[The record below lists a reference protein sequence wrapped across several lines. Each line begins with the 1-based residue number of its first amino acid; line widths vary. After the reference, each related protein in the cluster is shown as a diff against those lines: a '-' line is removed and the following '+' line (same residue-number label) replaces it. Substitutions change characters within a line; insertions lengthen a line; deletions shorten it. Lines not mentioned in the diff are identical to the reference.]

1 MTTTT
6 TTAFGARVGTHAG
19 GEFFQS
25 KSDKSLLGGRGSVAS
40 TSRRRF
46 DDDDLLDHHFG
57 KRYGG
62 GGRIGVVEAFGR
74 SRRRRRSARFFS
86 ARWTAD
92 DATEGRGGERV
103 GREDRRARRDAS
115 FWTRGGE
122 RFRFG
127 RTNVK
132 NKNEGR
138 GQHATRVKAKATTE
152 LERDRLDIEIS
163 NTWDESMDEF
173 DFDEDGQLKDAFGN
187 DIDMTQVKKAIPGD
201 FYSLIQVPRDAT
213 PAEIKKAY
221 RRLQKA
227 CHPDIAGEAGS
238 DVCTILNEAYDVL
251 MNDNARAAYDAEMKE
266 LERMTQEFMKR
277 GATGDDEDDEQGG
290 YTGEP
295 LSKYKGKDP
304 AAGYPRAVFV
314 NECLCIGCKQCC
326 HSAPKTFA
334 MDEQYGRAR
343 VFAQWDDEE
352 EDINVAIESCPVD
365 CIHFVKENNLPILEY
380 AMTKCERTSVASMMS
395 GSARIDDPFD
405 VANQM
410 IRRGEERYGRLGLDP
425 NDALKGK
432 SLVGKMKKRI
442 RDAWLQLGEKPRL
455 AWTSY
460 KIFKGFGSED
470 EEYEVSMDD
479 GEVRRKEEKKEE
491 TKKKSKWFNFST

>member
-1 MTTTT
+1 MTTTSCAM
-6 TTAFGARVGTHAG
+6 AFAPTSRPRGNTKEIPD
-19 GEFFQS
+19 EFFQQHRRR
-25 KSDKSLLGGRGSVAS
+25 GGVAS
-40 TSRRRF
+40 TSWSPPRATRRRF
-46 DDDDLLDHHFG
+46 DDDDLLCHRG

-62 GGRIGVVEAFGR
+62 RIVIVEPFG
-74 SRRRRRSARFFS
+74 SLRRTRSARVFS
-86 ARWTAD
+86 ARWTKD
-92 DATEGRGGERV
+92 DAMEGRAGKGV
-103 GREDRRARRDAS
+103 GNEERRARREA
-115 FWTRGGE
+115 FWTRE
-122 RFRFG
+122 RRFG

-132 NKNEGR
+132 NKNKGR
-138 GQHATRVKAKATTE
+138 GQHATRVRAKATTK

-163 NTWDESMDEF
+163 NTWDESMDKF

-238 DVCTILNEAYDVL
+238 DVCIILNEAYDVL
-251 MNDNARAAYDAEMKE
+251 MNDNTRAAYDAELKV
-266 LERMTQEFMKR
+266 LERMTKEFIKR
-277 GATGDDEDDEQGG
+277 GAPGDDEDEEQGG

-334 MDEQYGRAR
+334 MDEEYGRAR
-343 VFAQWDDEE
+343 VFAQWDDDE

-395 GSARIDDPFD
+395 GSARVDDPFD

-432 SLVGKMKKRI
+432 SLVGRMKKRI

-470 EEYEVSMDD
+470 EEYEVSLDD

-491 TKKKSKWFNFST
+491 TKKKSKWLNFST

>member
-1 MTTTT
+1 M
-6 TTAFGARVGTHAG
+6 
-19 GEFFQS
+19 
-25 KSDKSLLGGRGSVAS
+25 
-40 TSRRRF
+40 
-46 DDDDLLDHHFG
+46 
-57 KRYGG
+57 
-62 GGRIGVVEAFGR
+62 
-74 SRRRRRSARFFS
+74 
-86 ARWTAD
+86 
-92 DATEGRGGERV
+92 
-103 GREDRRARRDAS
+103 
-115 FWTRGGE
+115 
-122 RFRFG
+122 
-127 RTNVK
+127 K

-138 GQHATRVKAKATTE
+138 GQHATRVRAKATTE

-251 MNDNARAAYDAEMKE
+251 MNDNARAAYDAEMKV
-266 LERMTQEFMKR
+266 LERMTKEFIKR
-277 GATGDDEDDEQGG
+277 GAPGDDEDEEQGG

-343 VFAQWDDEE
+343 VFAQWDDDE
-352 EDINVAIESCPVD
+352 EDINIAIESCPVD

-380 AMTKCERTSVASMMS
+380 AMTKCERISVASMMS
-395 GSARIDDPFD
+395 GSARVDDPFD

-432 SLVGKMKKRI
+432 SLVGRMKKRI

-470 EEYEVSMDD
+470 EEYEVSLDD

-491 TKKKSKWFNFST
+491 TKKMSKWFIFTT

>member
-1 MTTTT
+1 MTTTSCAM
-6 TTAFGARVGTHAG
+6 AFAPTSRPRGNTKEIPD
-19 GEFFQS
+19 EFFQQHRRR
-25 KSDKSLLGGRGSVAS
+25 GGVAS
-40 TSRRRF
+40 TSWSPPRATRRRF
-46 DDDDLLDHHFG
+46 DDDDLLCHHG

-62 GGRIGVVEAFGR
+62 RIVIVEPFG
-74 SRRRRRSARFFS
+74 SLRRTRSARVFS
-86 ARWTAD
+86 ARWTKD
-92 DATEGRGGERV
+92 DATEGRAGKGV
-103 GREDRRARRDAS
+103 GNEERRARREA
-115 FWTRGGE
+115 FWTRE
-122 RFRFG
+122 RRFG

-132 NKNEGR
+132 NKNKGR
-138 GQHATRVKAKATTE
+138 GQHATRVRAKATTK

-163 NTWDESMDEF
+163 NTWDESMDKF

-277 GATGDDEDDEQGG
+277 GAPGDDEDEGQGG

-314 NECLCIGCKQCC
+314 NECLCIGCKQCVLA
-326 HSAPKTFA
+326 APKTFA

-343 VFAQWDDEE
+343 VFAQWDDDE

-395 GSARIDDPFD
+395 GSARVDDPFD

-442 RDAWLQLGEKPRL
+442 REAWLQLGEKPRL

-470 EEYEVSMDD
+470 EEYEVSLDD

-491 TKKKSKWFNFST
+491 TKKKSKWFIFTT

>member
-1 MTTTT
+1 MTTTSCAM
-6 TTAFGARVGTHAG
+6 AFAPTSRPRGNTKEIPD
-19 GEFFQS
+19 EFFQQHRRR
-25 KSDKSLLGGRGSVAS
+25 GGVAS
-40 TSRRRF
+40 TSWSPPRATRRRF
-46 DDDDLLDHHFG
+46 DDDDLLCHHG

-62 GGRIGVVEAFGR
+62 RIVVVEPFG
-74 SRRRRRSARFFS
+74 SLRRTISARVFS
-86 ARWTAD
+86 ARWTKD
-92 DATEGRGGERV
+92 DATEGRAGKGV
-103 GREDRRARRDAS
+103 GNEERRARREA
-115 FWTRGGE
+115 FRTRE
-122 RFRFG
+122 RRFG

-132 NKNEGR
+132 NKNKGR
-138 GQHATRVKAKATTE
+138 GQHATRVRAKATTE

-295 LSKYKGKDP
+295 LSEYKSSFSPLHLSK
-304 AAGYPRAVFV
+304 V
-314 NECLCIGCKQCC
+314 CK
-326 HSAPKTFA
+326 T
-334 MDEQYGRAR
+334 Y
-343 VFAQWDDEE
+343 
-352 EDINVAIESCPVD
+352 
-365 CIHFVKENNLPILEY
+365 
-380 AMTKCERTSVASMMS
+380 
-395 GSARIDDPFD
+395 
-405 VANQM
+405 
-410 IRRGEERYGRLGLDP
+410 
-425 NDALKGK
+425 
-432 SLVGKMKKRI
+432 
-442 RDAWLQLGEKPRL
+442 
-455 AWTSY
+455 SY
-460 KIFKGFGSED
+460 H
-470 EEYEVSMDD
+470 V
-479 GEVRRKEEKKEE
+479 V
-491 TKKKSKWFNFST
+491 